1 MDATTNNDQRNDIIM
16 SLCKLDDLITQT
28 SKHRV
33 LYARAKMD
41 VFSMLYDTF
50 EERLKEFDA
59 NKVS

>member
-1 MDATTNNDQRNDIIM
+1 MDATTNSDQRNDIIT

-33 LYARAKMD
+33 LYARAQMD